1 MNSQLQKKFDEI
13 EKFFKTLANTKDNDK
28 LVRFVRSIGKTS
40 SVGTDIKTIEGRF
53 IFAVHITHNIKKSSF
68 MKKPK
73 IYIQCLIHAS
83 K

>member
-1 MNSQLQKKFDEI
+1 MNFQIQKPFDEI
-13 EKFFKTLANTKDNDK
+13 EKFFKALANTKDNDK

-40 SVGTDIKTIEGRF
+40 SIGTDIQTIQGRS
-53 IFAVHITHNIKKSSF
+53 IFAVHITHNIKGSF